1 MKLLLFLAL
10 ASTAFSAPSEKFFW
24 ALHQIESSGRT
35 GAILGDYVN
44 GKPRALGPLQIHR
57 AAFIDSKIVGR
68 YEQCADLAFSKRV
81 ASSYLRRYAPSAWK
95 NNDVA
100 TLAAVWNGGP
110 KGPSKK
116 AAQAYAKKVANLAK

>member
-1 MKLLLFLAL
+1 MKPLLFLVL

-35 GAILGDYVN
+35 GAILGDN
-44 GKPRALGPLQIHR
+44 GRALGPLQIHR
-57 AAFIDSKIVGR
+57 AAFVDSKTVGR
-68 YEQCADLAFSKRV
+68 YEQCADLSFATKV
-81 ASSYLRRYAPSAWK
+81 ASSYLRRYAPAAWK

-116 AAQAYAKKVANLAK
+116 AAQAYAKKRKLGAVD